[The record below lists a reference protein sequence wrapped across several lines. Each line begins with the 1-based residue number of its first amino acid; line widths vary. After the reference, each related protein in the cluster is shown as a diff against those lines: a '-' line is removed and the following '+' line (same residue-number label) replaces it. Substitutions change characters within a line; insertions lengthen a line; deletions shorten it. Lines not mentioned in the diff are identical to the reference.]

1 MTTAKIR
8 ERLHEYIDAAEDKKL
23 KAIYTLL
30 EDNIEEE
37 SLLTVEQKAELDR
50 RWLDHQNGVGKTYTW
65 EETVAY
71 IDLELQKRK
80 KAK

>member
-30 EDNIEEE
+30 QDNSKEETI
-37 SLLTVEQKAELDR
+37 LTDEQKAELDR
-50 RWLDHQNGVGKTYTW
+50 RWQDHQNGMGRTYTW
-65 EETVAY
+65 EETVTH

-80 KAK
+80 QT